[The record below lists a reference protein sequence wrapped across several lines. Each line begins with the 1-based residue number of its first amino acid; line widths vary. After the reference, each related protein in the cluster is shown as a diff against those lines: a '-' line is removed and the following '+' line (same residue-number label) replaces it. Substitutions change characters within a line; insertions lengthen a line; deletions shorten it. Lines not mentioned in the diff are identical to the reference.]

1 MRLPAI
7 IHPAMPAAMRASV
20 PAKSGRSI
28 GRGRFVLGRER
39 FARIS
44 AVEGVRLTAEMQEAL
59 EQFDRAG
66 LTRLIHRGLDFGL
79 ADVA

>member
-1 MRLPAI
+1 
-7 IHPAMPAAMRASV
+7 
-20 PAKSGRSI
+20 
-28 GRGRFVLGRER
+28 VLGRER